1 MSVAIEIFV
10 GFKSSVFEDFH
21 KEMEI
26 SLGIIFQFISD
37 EKSRSRTHH
46 YYVFSDEYR
55 RITLIEIKDREGFEN
70 DGDMNFGDYQYY
82 VSVQAI
88 GWKYPEEH
96 DRILNESSRSIFE
109 KLKATGRYPLMMT
122 YDVQRKLDEFQ
133 PKPSE
138 TVNN

>member
-1 MSVAIEIFV
+1 MSVRIQVFV
-10 GFKSSVFEDFH
+10 GFKSPLFEDFR
-21 KEMEI
+21 KEMET
-26 SLGIIFQFISD
+26 SLGITFRFVPD
-37 EKSRSRTHH
+37 ETSTSRTHH
-46 YYVFSDEYR
+46 RYVFYDENKI
-55 RITLIEIKDREGFEN
+55 ITLSKVSEGFEDFGN
-70 DGDMNFGDYQYY
+70 LNFSAYQYY
-82 VSVQAI
+82 AGVQAI

-96 DRILNESSRSIFE
+96 DRILSESSRSIFE

>member
-1 MSVAIEIFV
+1 MSVTIEIFV
-10 GFKSSVFEDFH
+10 KFKSPAFEDFCQ
-21 KEMEI
+21 EI
-26 SLGIIFQFISD
+26 ESALGINFQFVPD
-37 EKSRSRTHH
+37 DKNNHNFD
-46 YYVFSDEYR
+46 YYVFADQHK
-55 RITLIEIKDREGFEN
+55 RITLSVGDMVNDR
-70 DGDMNFGDYQYY
+70 DMNFEDYQYY
-82 VSVQAI
+82 IGIQAI
-88 GWKYPEEH
+88 GWRYPEEH